1 MPIRKNHPAPSPD
14 KVYSLATETA
24 LFLARSLN
32 KVGIKT
38 VVVDQEKAMR
48 LYEEGRGSGVDFS
61 VRDISRLS
69 YRWDGDD
76 VSMAAFADAFSDR
89 IKGKDRTLEDAERI
103 AKEFIEAVKADPEA
117 AGMRMLKAEYMSHA
131 NYFHLGDG
139 TVFTEDHPMFNSPEF
154 ETQWGLYGIY
164 RSVLGERS
172 HAFFDLLKKQRTVAF
187 TAEERIRFT
196 QMESEVSASY
206 LMQSSLEVPASVINE
221 NRVRDIR
228 NLIQYFEGNDD
239 YTMVEKALIVKGAM
253 TWGVREK
260 KDGEVNVVELKRI
273 DNNNT
278 VAVPVIGG
286 EETAGIVE
294 YLRQGFSFKD
304 SLKKVRI
311 EGLKNNSRSVARS
324 FSGWKVYSK
333 SDSEEDAIVLN
344 RDVAGTG
351 WCTGGALSTA
361 RSHLSG
367 GDFHVYFENGEPLI
381 AIRTVDGVMA
391 EPPRGA
397 HHGQFCT
404 EREEQIA
411 FDYIKQGNG
420 ITAGVDYVADIEDIR
435 RIMSPDATWKD
446 VFFLPLERRYENGE
460 FDGDTHSWGEAVE
473 NRVAELLSGVSVDE
487 RHREGYYLSEEFL
500 NNYSGNLRFLRG
512 DLDVSNCILN
522 FPQLQSVLGTVHVFE
537 GATFNALQLQSVG
550 RDVLVDVD
558 ATFEAPQLHYV
569 RGDVDMGEDATFV
582 AQQLHSVEGYVG
594 VRENVIF
601 NAPQLQSVEGDV
613 LVDVDAI
620 FEASQLHS
628 VGGDV
633 LVDDD
638 ATFVAPQLHSVEGY
652 VDVSDN
658 VTFNAPQLQS
668 VGGKVV
674 VRENATFNAPQL
686 QSVVGRVHVFEN
698 ATFEAP
704 QLQFVG
710 GNVEMGENATFNAP
724 LLQFKLSDGTVYGY
738 QSGDTIYLTPSGINP
753 NTPIHEYAHLWAKVY
768 EKLHPVQWKTL
779 KQELKSTPV
788 WDKVARSADYSFL
801 SGDDNR
807 LAGEVLA
814 SIIGDEGER
823 ILIECAHE
831 VLKSRSVSF
840 VGDAVGDTVDYF
852 RRKVD
857 SMVVS
862 DVFGLT
868 GFDVCADITLQVL
881 RDFTESKNFRR
892 VEVNE
897 AHRGL
902 SNKKKV
908 ENCFKNPTFRKK
920 GIRF

>member
-1 MPIRKNHPAPSPD
+1 MPIRKKHPAPSPD

-38 VVVDQEKAMR
+38 VVVDQDKAMR
-48 LYEEGRGSGVDFS
+48 MYDEGRGSGVDFS

-76 VSMAAFADAFSDR
+76 VSMASFADAFSDR
-89 IKGKDRTLEDAERI
+89 IKGKDRTLEDVERI

-154 ETQWGLYGIY
+154 ETQRGLYGIY

-294 YLRQGFSFKD
+294 HLRQGFSFKD

-311 EGLKNNSRSVARS
+311 EGMKNNSRSVARS

-460 FDGDTHSWGEAVE
+460 FDGDTRSWGEAVE
-473 NRVAELLSGVSVDE
+473 NRVAELLSAVSVDE

-512 DLDVSNCILN
+512 DLDVSNYILN
-522 FPQLQSVLGTVHVFE
+522 FPQLQSVLGRVHVFE
-537 GATFNALQLQSVG
+537 GATFKAPQLQSVG
-550 RDVLVDVD
+550 WDVLVDVD
-558 ATFEAPQLHYV
+558 ATFEAPQLHFV
-569 RGDVDMGEDATFV
+569 GWDVDLGENATFV
-582 AQQLHSVEGYVG
+582 AQQLHSVEGYV
-594 VRENVIF
+594 
-601 NAPQLQSVEGDV
+601 DV
-613 LVDVDAI
+613 
-620 FEASQLHS
+620 
-628 VGGDV
+628 G
-633 LVDDD
+633 
-638 ATFVAPQLHSVEGY
+638 
-652 VDVSDN
+652 DN

-668 VGGKVV
+668 VGGEVV
-674 VRENATFNAPQL
+674 VRYYATFNAPQL
-686 QSVVGRVHVFEN
+686 QSVVGRVHVFDD
-698 ATFEAP
+698 ATFEAS
-704 QLQFVG
+704 QLQSVG
-710 GNVEMGENATFNAP
+710 GNVEMGKNATFNAP

-738 QSGDTIYLTPSGINP
+738 QSGDTIFLTPSGINP

-768 EKLHPVQWKTL
+768 EKLHPVQWKNL

-831 VLKSRSVSF
+831 VLKSRSLSF
-840 VGDAVGDTVDYF
+840 VGDAVGDTVDSF

-908 ENCFKNPTFRKK
+908 ENCFQNPTFRKK